1 MRGDKVQRWMASLAT
16 ERERRQMA
24 KLTAAGGDPGEWLIA
39 KLDEM
44 GERITAAPDYV
55 PPTPAEAHSM
65 FPLTAPASSKISRY
79 RIAARLHSRPPN
91 LAAPALPS
99 APQALHPAGTAP
111 VEPPRRA
118 GNQKE

>member
-1 MRGDKVQRWMASLAT
+1 MRGDKVREWMASLAT

-44 GERITAAPDYV
+44 GERITAAPDCV

-65 FPLTAPASSKISRY
+65 FPLTAPASSKISRSSY
-79 RIAARLHSRPPN
+79 SSAIALEASESG
-91 LAAPALPS
+91 APALPS